1 MKKALGFLFSFPLMG
16 TILFLFAVAVGVA
29 TFIESDYGTSTARA
43 VVYNS
48 RWFEGL
54 LFLGIINITG
64 IIIKQ
69 KLYKKEKFTLFLL
82 HLAFVIILI
91 GSAITRFFGF
101 EGVMH
106 IRSGNTEN
114 KVLSNDTYLYASSQL
129 NGKSVEKSKKIFFS
143 ALTDN
148 YHNIVL
154 ENNGRKALIECLE
167 IIPNA
172 VEIAKIVPEGKPVL
186 EIVIAGMHGKQEIS
200 LQQGKTKKVDGLS
213 ISLDD
218 STNIEGINISLNNSG
233 MYIYSPYE
241 MVIVNMQ
248 EESQEIMPANE
259 LHSFK
264 MKMLYSVLG
273 IQLVAT
279 NFYPSAE
286 IGVTSSVDD
295 ENSIRPT
302 AVNFRIT
309 VDNQSRNYLYFADE
323 NTTSLPDTLSFGGVD
338 FSIGYSPRPIELPF
352 SLKLDEFILEH
363 YPGSMSPSWFESKIT
378 LIDSAN
384 AYTKQHRIFMNNVLK
399 YKGYRF
405 YQSSYDNDERGTILS
420 VNHDFWGTF
429 VTYLGYLLMALGMI
443 ASLFIRRSYF
453 NELSRKLAELR
464 EKKKLLRKN
473 TLIVVLALLPFFS
486 ANSQDQMHKPFVIPQ
501 EQAKLFGKVL
511 VQDPGG
517 RIKPVNSLNSE
528 LLRKISR
535 KTVFMDQSSDQVILG
550 MLVFPE
556 YWQTVPMIKASN
568 PDIMKLLNT
577 DEKLIAFNRFFGEG
591 HNNQYILSTYVD
603 EAYSKIPAS
612 RSKFDTEIIR
622 LDERINLCYM
632 IYTGEILKIFPKPED
647 RTYTWYHPG
656 NVQSHFKG
664 NDSIFVSNVLYTYF
678 DNMREAA
685 QTGNWTNNEA
695 TVNSLI
701 AFQSKYGKD
710 VLPSTT
716 KIKAEI
722 LYNKL
727 DLFQRIS
734 VFYGLIGFILLV
746 FQFIGVFVP
755 RFNLKSVF
763 KVAFVLLF
771 TCFGFHIFGLG
782 LRWYVSGHAPWSNG
796 YESMIYIGFAT
807 ILAGI
812 ILYRKAEIVLSVTAI
827 LTSIIL
833 SVAHLNWMDPEI
845 TNLVPVLKSY
855 WLVIHVAVI
864 TASYGFLALAAL
876 TAFVNLLLM
885 IFQNQK
891 NYSFTDI
898 TISELTAV
906 IQMALIIGLYMLSIG
921 TFLGGV
927 WANESWG
934 RYWGWDSKE
943 AWALVTILWYALV
956 GHLRLIPR
964 LKGNVLF
971 NIMALISFATVIMTY
986 FGVNYYLTGLHSYAK
1001 GDSVGLPAFAYKT
1014 IILISVVIILAV
1026 SNQKVIL
1033 KRKGKPIKLS

>member
-16 TILFLFAVAVGVA
+16 IILFLFAAAVGAA
-29 TFIESDYGTSTARA
+29 TFIESNYGTSTARA

-48 RWFEGL
+48 RWFEVL
-54 LFLGIINITG
+54 LFLGILNITG
-64 IIIKQ
+64 IIVKQ

-91 GSAITRFFGF
+91 GSAITRFFGY

-106 IRSGNTEN
+106 IRSGKTEN
-114 KVLSNDTYLYASSQL
+114 RVLSNDTYLYASSQL
-129 NGKSVEKSKKIFFS
+129 NGNIVEKSKKILYS
-143 ALTDN
+143 ALSNN
-148 YHNIVL
+148 YHSLEI
-154 ENNGRKALIECLE
+154 ENNHKKALIECLE

-172 VEIAKIVPEGKPVL
+172 AEVAKIVPDGQPVL
-186 EIVIAGMHGKQEIS
+186 EIVIAGMHGKQEI
-200 LQQGKTKKVDGLS
+200 LLEQGKTKTVDGLP

-218 STNIEGINISLNNSG
+218 SANADGINISLSNTG

-241 MVIVNMQ
+241 MVLVNMQ
-248 EESQEIMPANE
+248 DRSQEIMPANV
-259 LHSFK
+259 LHPFK
-264 MKMLYSVLG
+264 MKMLYSVSG

-286 IGVTSSVDD
+286 IGVTSSADE

-309 VDNQSRNYLYFADE
+309 VDNRSRNFLYYAYE
-323 NTTSLPDTLSFGGVD
+323 NNYNTPDTLSFGGID
-338 FSIGYSPRPIELPF
+338 FSVGYSPRYFGLPF

-363 YPGSMSPSWFESKIT
+363 YPGSMSPSWFESKVT
-378 LIDSAN
+378 LTDSVN
-384 AYTKQHRIFMNNVLK
+384 GLSQQHRIFMNNVLK

-405 YQSSYDNDERGTILS
+405 YQSSYDNDESGTILS

-429 VTYLGYLLMALGMI
+429 VTYLGYLLMAIGMI

-453 NELSRKLAELR
+453 NELSRKLADLR
-464 EKKKLLRKN
+464 VKKKQLRKISM
-473 TLIVVLALLPFFS
+473 IVVLALLPLFS
-486 ANSQDQMHKPFVIPQ
+486 ANSQDQNHKSFVIPQ

-517 RIKPVNSLNSE
+517 RIKPMNSLNSE

-535 KTVFMDQSSDQVILG
+535 KTEFNGQSGDQVILG

-577 DEKLIAFNRFFGEG
+577 EEKLVAFNRFFSQG
-591 HNNQYILSTYVD
+591 HGNQYILSSYVE

-647 RTYTWYHPG
+647 KTYTWYHPG
-656 NVQSHFKG
+656 NAQSHFTG
-664 NDSIFVSNVLYTYF
+664 NDSIFVANVLYTYF
-678 DNMREAA
+678 DNLREAA
-685 QTGNWTNNEA
+685 QSGIWTSNEA

-701 AFQSKYGKD
+701 TFQEKYGND
-710 VLPSTT
+710 ILPSPT

-734 VFYGLIGFILLV
+734 MYYGLIGFILLV
-746 FQFIGVFVP
+746 FQFIGVFAP
-755 RFNLKSVF
+755 RFNLKSIF
-763 KVAFVLLF
+763 KVAFVLLAI
-771 TCFGFHIFGLG
+771 CFGIHIFGLG

-812 ILYRKAEIVLSVTAI
+812 LFYRKAEIVLSVTAI

-885 IFQNQK
+885 IFQTEK
-891 NYSFTDI
+891 NYAFTDI

-906 IQMALIIGLYMLSIG
+906 IQMALIIGLYMLTIG
-921 TFLGGV
+921 TFLGGI

-956 GHLRLIPR
+956 GHMRLIPG

-971 NIMALISFATVIMTY
+971 NIMALISFATVLMTY

-1001 GDSVGLPAFAYKT
+1001 GDSVGLPAYAYKT
-1014 IILISVVIILAV
+1014 IIVIGVVIVLAIV
-1026 SNQKVIL
+1026 NQKVVL
-1033 KRKGKPIKLS
+1033 KRKEKSL